1 MRVLGISGMHNSVEF
16 KRRELPGLDPRA
28 YRIVQG
34 LDAAA
39 ALVTDQGVISA
50 AAEERFTGEKASGAF
65 PLNSLDFCLQQA
77 DLEMSDVDCVAFA
90 FDYRPSPLTA
100 SSDYAQKLYD
110 QVYSADAKRALL
122 AEHWP
127 EPDWERRFVPV
138 RHHLAHAASAFHL
151 SGFERSLV
159 LVADGMGEQESTTV
173 AVGEGKDLRILHS
186 VPALHSLGTLYGAVT
201 LYLGFS
207 FGMDEYKVMGLAP
220 YGDRRRFADHLT
232 QIVELG
238 PEGRFVVP
246 VLAENEDWRE
256 RETHAGTMRAL
267 TRLFGP
273 AREPGAPVEQRHM
286 DVAAA
291 VQSVIEAAL
300 MHVLRHFAAQT
311 GADRLCLAGGVALNC
326 TANGLIERSGLFED
340 IFVQPAAGDDGAALG
355 AALQVHT
362 QRAEHDVRGRMVM
375 PYWGPEFDEA
385 TVGRALAA
393 EPDCRSERCEDFGRL
408 VDTTARRIADG
419 EVVAWFQG
427 RMEFGPRALGNRSIL
442 ADPRHPGMRDHLNSL
457 IKQREDFRP
466 FAPVVRHED
475 ARRFF
480 ALEEGSEDR
489 HAHMLFVVPVREE
502 YRDRL
507 PAITHVDGTARVQ
520 VVRREHNPRLW
531 QLIGAFGELTGI
543 PVLLN
548 TSFNLRGQP
557 IIRDPQTA
565 VATYLRS
572 GLDHLVLGNHFV
584 SRAVTKAASSEP
596 ARQAASARPTGAPVP
611 GRTR

>member
-1 MRVLGISGMHNSVEF
+1 
-16 KRRELPGLDPRA
+16 
-28 YRIVQG
+28 
-34 LDAAA
+34 
-39 ALVTDQGVISA
+39 
-50 AAEERFTGEKASGAF
+50 
-65 PLNSLDFCLQQA
+65 
-77 DLEMSDVDCVAFA
+77 
-90 FDYRPSPLTA
+90 
-100 SSDYAQKLYD
+100 
-110 QVYSADAKRALL
+110 
-122 AEHWP
+122 
-127 EPDWERRFVPV
+127 
-138 RHHLAHAASAFHL
+138 
-151 SGFERSLV
+151 
-159 LVADGMGEQESTTV
+159 
-173 AVGEGKDLRILHS
+173 
-186 VPALHSLGTLYGAVT
+186 
-201 LYLGFS
+201 
-207 FGMDEYKVMGLAP
+207 
-220 YGDRRRFADHLT
+220 
-232 QIVELG
+232 
-238 PEGRFVVP
+238 
-246 VLAENEDWRE
+246 
-256 RETHAGTMRAL
+256 
-267 TRLFGP
+267 
-273 AREPGAPVEQRHM
+273 
-286 DVAAA
+286 
-291 VQSVIEAAL
+291 
-300 MHVLRHFAAQT
+300 
-311 GADRLCLAGGVALNC
+311 
-326 TANGLIERSGLFED
+326 
-340 IFVQPAAGDDGAALG
+340 
-355 AALQVHT
+355 
-362 QRAEHDVRGRMVM
+362 M